1 MAMAG
6 IVMRAQCASNIGRAA
21 RQADQQFI
29 LSTTFLLSFLH
40 RRITKVSNLPT
51 PITTRNPVQNLPK
64 SMTAFPALSMKSS
77 GFEHRPQIQFGSGA
91 IT

>member
-1 MAMAG
+1 VQVVLVG
-6 IVMRAQCASNIGRAA
+6 LQGKLVSHSFCNNISSPSA
-21 RQADQQFI
+21 
-29 LSTTFLLSFLH
+29 LLH
-40 RRITKVSNLPT
+40 RRIEKVSNLPT

>member
-1 MAMAG
+1 VQVVPVG
-6 IVMRAQCASNIGRAA
+6 LQGKLVSNSFCNNASPSA
-21 RQADQQFI
+21 
-29 LSTTFLLSFLH
+29 LLH

-64 SMTAFPALSMKSS
+64 SITAFPALSMKSS